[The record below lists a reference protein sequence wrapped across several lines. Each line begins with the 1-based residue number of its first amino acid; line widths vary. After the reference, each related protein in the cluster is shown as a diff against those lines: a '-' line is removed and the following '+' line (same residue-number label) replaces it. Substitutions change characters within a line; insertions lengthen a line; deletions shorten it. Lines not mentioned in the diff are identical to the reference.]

1 MGYSTNRESNASC
14 DSFGF
19 DRSLMSA
26 LGHAEDD
33 PQRFLRGC
41 MRLAT
46 RSYEKVTL
54 WFENNFPFLSVND
67 RRDAMHEFFM
77 ILAHKLGTERSQAHI
92 HDFREDEKSGK
103 LRFRKFLY
111 VVARNAARDFA
122 RKQNKVYSRERSL
135 IEDEVATRA
144 HKLIDEIM
152 AEDTDQMMM
161 DIKNRAKITD
171 HDWTI
176 FTVSLRLSARE
187 EVASEL
193 EIQSVG
199 AVSAANYRANKKLES
214 ISGYIVSA
222 YGHAGSLILSDS
234 KKLCNL

>member
-1 MGYSTNRESNASC
+1 MGHSTNRVSNASC

-26 LGHAEDD
+26 LGHAGDD
-33 PQRFLRGC
+33 PQRFLQGC
-41 MRLAT
+41 MRLAH

-54 WFENNFPFLSVND
+54 WFESNFSFLSVND
-67 RRDAMHEFFM
+67 RRDAMHEFYL
-77 ILAHKLGTERSQAHI
+77 ILAHKLGTEKSQGHI
-92 HDFREDEKSGK
+92 QVFREDEQFGK

-122 RKQNKVYSRERSL
+122 KKQNQIHSRERSL
-135 IEDEVATRA
+135 IEDEIATRA

-161 DIKNRAKITD
+161 DIKKRAKISD
-171 HDWTI
+171 HEWAI
-176 FTVSLRLSARE
+176 FIASLQLSPH

-193 EIQSVG
+193 KIQSAG
-199 AVSAANYRANKKLES
+199 AVSAANYRVNKKLVS
-214 ISGYIVSA
+214 ICAHIVST
-222 YGHAGSLILSDS
+222 YGHVGSLILSDS
-234 KKLCNL
+234 KKICNL